1 MRILSVD
8 TRPLSDNWL
17 KVVIIG
23 MLLSV
28 SVFCEIIIHYRTNID
43 SWYTQFYYILI
54 IIAGVWYQR
63 KAIWIAIIL
72 AALHLIITYSVLQT
86 LTWTSLVNASMFI
99 CAAILVGLLSEER
112 ELFHKEIMAAKTEI
126 ERQHAAL
133 IGFMTE
139 YTLRLK
145 LPVRLMLDNLQA
157 VYQAIS
163 ESPGPAS
170 QETKD
175 SLMIQIKNTKQILS
189 NLETINRDVTDEN
202 SDIPEAYR
210 KFLNQ

>member
-1 MRILSVD
+1 
-8 TRPLSDNWL
+8 
-17 KVVIIG
+17 

-28 SVFCEIIIHYRTNID
+28 CIFCEIVIHYRTNID

-63 KAIWIAIIL
+63 KAIWIALFL
-72 AALHLIITYSVLQT
+72 AALHLFITYTLLQS
-86 LTWTSLVNASMFI
+86 LTWASLVNASMFI
-99 CAAILVGLLSEER
+99 CAAILVGLLSEEK
-112 ELFHKEIMAAKTEI
+112 EKFHKEIMAAKNEI
-126 ERQHAAL
+126 EKKHSAL

-157 VYQAIS
+157 VYQEIS

-189 NLETINRDVTDEN
+189 NLETLNRDVTDEN
-202 SDIPEAYR
+202 SDIPDAYR
-210 KFLNQ
+210 EFLNQ

>member
-1 MRILSVD
+1 VETHPI
-8 TRPLSDNWL
+8 SDNRL

-28 SVFCEIIIHYRTNID
+28 CIFCEIVIHYRTTID

-63 KAIWIAIIL
+63 KAIWIALFL
-72 AALHLIITYSVLQT
+72 AALHLTITYILLQS
-86 LTWTSLVNASMFI
+86 LTWSSLVNASMFI
-99 CAAILVGLLSEER
+99 CAAILVGLLSEEK
-112 ELFHKEIMAAKTEI
+112 EKFQKEILASKNEI
-126 ERQHAAL
+126 ERKNSAL

-157 VYQAIS
+157 VYQEIS

-175 SLMIQIKNTKQILS
+175 SLMIQIKNTEQILS

>member
-1 MRILSVD
+1 VD
-8 TRPLSDNWL
+8 TRPIPENWL

-28 SVFCEIIIHYRTNID
+28 SIFCEIVIHYRTNID

-72 AALHLIITYSVLQT
+72 AALHLIITYTLLQT

-99 CAAILVGLLSEER
+99 CAAILVGLLSEEKER
-112 ELFHKEIMAAKTEI
+112 FHKEILASKNEI
-126 ERQHAAL
+126 ERKHAAL

-157 VYQAIS
+157 IYQSLS
-163 ESPGPAS
+163 ENPGPAS

-175 SLMIQIKNTKQILS
+175 SLMIQIKNTKQILT
-189 NLETINRDVTDEN
+189 NLETINREVTDEN
-202 SDIPEAYR
+202 SDIPDAFR

>member
-1 MRILSVD
+1 VE
-8 TRPLSDNWL
+8 TRPISDNRL

-28 SVFCEIIIHYRTNID
+28 CIFCEIVIHYRTTID
-43 SWYTQFYYILI
+43 TWYTQFYYILI

-63 KAIWIAIIL
+63 KAIWIALFL
-72 AALHLIITYSVLQT
+72 AALHLFITYILLQS
-86 LTWTSLVNASMFI
+86 LTWSSLVNASMFI
-99 CAAILVGLLSEER
+99 CAAILVGLLSEEK
-112 ELFHKEIMAAKTEI
+112 EQFHKEILASKNEI
-126 ERQHAAL
+126 ERKHAAL

-139 YTLRLK
+139 YTVRLK

-157 VYQAIS
+157 VYQEIS

-175 SLMIQIKNTKQILS
+175 SLMIQIKNTEQILS

-210 KFLNQ
+210 EFLNQ

>member
-1 MRILSVD
+1 ME
-8 TRPLSDNWL
+8 TRPISDNRL

-23 MLLSV
+23 MLLAV
-28 SVFCEIIIHYRTNID
+28 CIFCEIVIHYRTNID
-43 SWYTQFYYILI
+43 TWYTQFYYILI

-63 KAIWIAIIL
+63 KAIWIAISL
-72 AALHLIITYSVLQT
+72 SALHLTITYILLQS
-86 LTWTSLVNASMFI
+86 LTWASLVNASMFI
-99 CAAILVGLLSEER
+99 CAAILVGMLSEEK
-112 ELFHKEIMAAKTEI
+112 EKFQKEILASKNEI
-126 ERQHAAL
+126 EKKHSAL

-157 VYQAIS
+157 VYQEIS
-163 ESPGPAS
+163 ERPGPAS

-175 SLMIQIKNTKQILS
+175 SLMIQIKNTEQILS

-210 KFLNQ
+210 EFLNQ

>member
-1 MRILSVD
+1 VD
-8 TRPLSDNWL
+8 TRPLPENWL

-28 SVFCEIIIHYRTNID
+28 CVFCEIVIHYRTNID

-54 IIAGVWYQR
+54 ISAGVWYQR
-63 KAIWIAIIL
+63 KAIWIAIFL
-72 AALHLIITYSVLQT
+72 AALHLIITYTLLQS

-112 ELFHKEIMAAKTEI
+112 ERFHKEILASKNEI
-126 ERQHAAL
+126 ERKHAAL

-157 VYQAIS
+157 VYQALS
-163 ESPGPAS
+163 ENRGPAS

-202 SDIPEAYR
+202 SDIPDAYR